1 MFNDY
6 LDSLPME
13 QISMWQLEHKQNHI
27 FYEILG
33 MEYNEARTR
42 AHQLTGMI
50 ATIKTQITNLTPDTN
65 TQIHVE
71 IRLLTAIQ
79 EDMEEERRVMAN
91 DSINLMKK
99 LIDIENE
106 LETIKD
112 HINDHING
120 YNYVQI

>member
-1 MFNDY
+1 
-6 LDSLPME
+6 
-13 QISMWQLEHKQNHI
+13 
-27 FYEILG
+27 

-112 HINDHING
+112 NINDHING